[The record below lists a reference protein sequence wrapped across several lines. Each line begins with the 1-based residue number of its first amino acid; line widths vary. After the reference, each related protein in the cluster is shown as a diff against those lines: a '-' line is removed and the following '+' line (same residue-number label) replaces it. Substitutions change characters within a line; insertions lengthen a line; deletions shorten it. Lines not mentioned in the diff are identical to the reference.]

1 MDRKDIL
8 LSATQ
13 SREIL
18 RSQLKAVARAHS
30 DRIRKIDNVILKVA
44 LMPNEPTLPG
54 IPDMSL
60 DEETQNLIEHPLSGL

>member
-1 MDRKDIL
+1 MLQRAI
-8 LSATQ
+8 Q

-30 DRIRKIDNVILKVA
+30 DRIRKLDNVILKVA
-44 LMPNEPTLPG
+44 FASNDPSLPG

-60 DEETQNLIEHPLSGL
+60 DEETQQLIDHPISGL